1 MMFRASYGVAS
12 TAVAL
17 FGVLTLSACGDDDP
31 QGGSEP
37 SCLSEPGPLDCDALY
52 GKNPTFSQVYTN
64 TLSPRCATSGCH
76 SGPSPAGS
84 MQLGTE
90 DQAFESLH
98 SDASTGGPRVVG
110 GDIQCGKVIVRLET
124 HGEAWSMP
132 PGTPLKPND
141 LCSVRHWIKNGA
153 GR

>member
-1 MMFRASYGVAS
+1 MMFRALSGV
-12 TAVAL
+12 TLGLAL
-17 FGVLTLSACGDDDP
+17 LLGACSSDDP
-31 QGGSEP
+31 PGNGEP
-37 SCLSEPGPLDCDALY
+37 SCLSEPGPLDCDGLY
-52 GKNPTFSQVYTN
+52 GKNPTFTQVYTN
-64 TLSPRCATSGCH
+64 TLSLRCATSSCH
-76 SGPSPAGS
+76 SGTSPTGS

-90 DQAFESLH
+90 DEAFESLH
-98 SDASTGGPRVVG
+98 SDATTGGPRVVG